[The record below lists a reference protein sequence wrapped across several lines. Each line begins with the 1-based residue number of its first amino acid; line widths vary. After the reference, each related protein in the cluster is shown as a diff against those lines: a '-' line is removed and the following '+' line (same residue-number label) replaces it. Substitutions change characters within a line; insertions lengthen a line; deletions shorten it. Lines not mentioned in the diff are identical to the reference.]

1 MDEERI
7 YVEVLGKTG
16 RRILKGNIKHIGRFG
31 VVQDF
36 TITLD
41 NGQEI
46 YIAQDAVDIIAK
58 EWNRLQKDNA
68 IL

>member
-1 MDEERI
+1 
-7 YVEVLGKTG
+7 
-16 RRILKGNIKHIGRFG
+16 
-31 VVQDF
+31 VQDF